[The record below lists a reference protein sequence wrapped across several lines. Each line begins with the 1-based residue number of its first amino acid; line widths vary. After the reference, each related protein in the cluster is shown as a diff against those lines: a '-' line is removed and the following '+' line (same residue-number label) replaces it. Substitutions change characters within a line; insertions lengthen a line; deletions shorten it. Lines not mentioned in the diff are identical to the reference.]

1 MKISLISSKVTLSF
15 LIFLI
20 TFLSPPPALSFIP
33 LEKVAFKGGITKP
46 YLYALTNCGKN
57 SRPRFELD
65 GKNSAVPLNQS
76 LSAVTFVPIT

>member
-20 TFLSPPPALSFIP
+20 TFFASPPALSFIP

-46 YLYALTNCGKN
+46 YLYALTNCGKI
-57 SRPRFELD
+57 P
-65 GKNSAVPLNQS
+65 GPGCAKVG
-76 LSAVTFVPIT
+76 

>member
-20 TFLSPPPALSFIP
+20 TFFPSPPAVSFIP

-46 YLYALTNCGKN
+46 YLYALTNCGKI
-57 SRPRFELD
+57 P
-65 GKNSAVPLNQS
+65 GPGCAKVG
-76 LSAVTFVPIT
+76 